1 MRAQACTAGPPT
13 CFRSFHA
20 ETAVVGGFT
29 ASSWPQTTL
38 LIHVQR
44 RPACCPPPAETVQD
58 DGLPRS
64 RAPRVQRSGLG
75 DRLAAKGY
83 SFEIMVSRHLAL
95 RCAAPGCALC
105 WRLWLVLRRRRCAFA
120 MRCVFAMAQPCSR
133 YHCAILCRFLAQDE
147 DEEEPQRLLGWS
159 GHERERQYALPGRAE
174 PLMLQSRVRLGGVQC
189 AHNKR
194 RRLQQRVHQ
203 WGSKRDCYCAQPTN
217 PWRTALS
224 LDTLLP
230 CRSSRSRTA

>member
-1 MRAQACTAGPPT
+1 MRARACTAGTPT
-13 CFRSFHA
+13 CFRPFHA

-29 ASSWPQTTL
+29 AFSWPQTTL

-44 RPACCPPPAETVQD
+44 CPACPPPPAETVQD

-83 SFEIMVSRHLAL
+83 SFEIMVSLHIAL
-95 RCAAPGCALC
+95 RCAVLRHRAMLC
-105 WRLWLVLRRRRCAFA
+105 SVLGPAWLVVRRRRCFFA
-120 MRCVFAMAQPCSR
+120 VRCVLAMAQPCFR
-133 YHCAILCRFLAQDE
+133 YRCALLCRFLAQDE

-174 PLMLQSRVRLGGVQC
+174 PLMLQSRVRLGGVAVC
-189 AHNKR
+189 AYKKR
-194 RRLQQRVHQ
+194 WLQQLVH
-203 WGSKRDCYCAQPTN
+203 T
-217 PWRTALS
+217 
-224 LDTLLP
+224 
-230 CRSSRSRTA
+230 